1 MNFGST
7 LHGFHV
13 RGHEFAIELE
23 ELYIRVSFALHRQVI
38 AASEKI
44 FEEIKTKKYFV
55 DHIVWQIVI
64 KVPARNNQECI
75 VLLFSDYNKMAQFRF
90 ILKFEGCQMW
100 DPARNCDPM
109 TTWNEYEE
117 AILREIGEVGRLR
130 RMNIQS
136 IISVL
141 SGDKLFNGF
150 GANHSA
156 EALFYARIHP
166 LATTSSIFN
175 DEESLHRLLKGLH
188 MASRLPRH
196 WNKYISKSPN
206 LNSQFYF

>member
-1 MNFGST
+1 MNT
-7 LHGFHV
+7 
-13 RGHEFAIELE
+13 
-23 ELYIRVSFALHRQVI
+23 
-38 AASEKI
+38 
-44 FEEIKTKKYFV
+44 
-55 DHIVWQIVI
+55 
-64 KVPARNNQECI
+64 
-75 VLLFSDYNKMAQFRF
+75 
-90 ILKFEGCQMW
+90 
-100 DPARNCDPM
+100 
-109 TTWNEYEE
+109 
-117 AILREIGEVGRLR
+117 
-130 RMNIQS
+130 QS

-150 GANHSA
+150 GANHSV

-206 LNSQFYF
+206 LNSTFEFNNASWNYYNKVNKVYTKEWVLVEKSIYEEIVQDKQVIWP